1 MKWDLESGNP
11 ELLISLISF
20 SLCQLKVFHK
30 QSLFAPLLEVFLG
43 KSTREKIIHVLMKL
57 NAYLLAP
64 GITNWALESY
74 AGSTIARFGKNF
86 ELPLTDSVN

>member
-1 MKWDLESGNP
+1 MKGDLESGNP
-11 ELLISLISF
+11 KLLISLISF

-30 QSLFAPLLEVFLG
+30 HLLFAPLLEVFLG
-43 KSTREKIIHVLMKL
+43 KSTREKIIHVLMRL

-74 AGSTIARFGKNF
+74 DGSTVVHFGKNF
-86 ELPLTDSVN
+86 ELPLTESVN